1 MAEILEKIDIS
12 DIYEQELSFLIGSG
26 ASSGIFPTLAT
37 AMKNETDQRE
47 TIETLAQYFEGK
59 NKKELKTLLFM
70 YYYKECIEPV
80 MIFDLEE
87 VKTNELIFGEE
98 DKIKVIDN
106 YKKFIS
112 TLYDILEPR
121 KAYEKK
127 INIFTTNYDT
137 CFVEAYEELLKEE
150 KIPLNLNDGTRG
162 FKTKLLEARH
172 FDSIE
177 VIKGVFDSSEHKIPQ
192 LNIVHLHGSVYWRKN
207 GESIQ
212 VQYHGYNKD
221 RIIKDI
227 APELECFKSIIE
239 NPESNRD
246 NFESIVFSD
255 DFQEKDKIFWGKY
268 NSLPIVNPTKW
279 KFHETVFE
287 EHYYQMLRHM
297 SYVLEKRNSILIVFG
312 FSFADEHIR
321 NLIKRSLGNRTLT
334 MFICC
339 YSDSSYQEISPL
351 FEGYRN
357 VKFVKLNENMDFTK
371 FNSDVFSIPSCN
383 KD

>member
-1 MAEILEKIDIS
+1 
-12 DIYEQELSFLIGSG
+12 
-26 ASSGIFPTLAT
+26 
-37 AMKNETDQRE
+37 MKNETAGWE
-47 TIETLAQYFEGK
+47 TVETLAQYFEEE
-59 NKKELKTLLFM
+59 NKQELKTLLFM

-80 MIFDLEE
+80 MSFDWESE
-87 VKTNELIFGEE
+87 KISDELIEG
-98 DKIKVIDN
+98 KKTKVIRN
-106 YKKFIS
+106 YKTFIS
-112 TLYDILEPR
+112 TLYGILELR
-121 KAYEKK
+121 KAHEKS

-177 VIKGVFDSSEHKIPQ
+177 VKKGIFDNGEQRVPQ
-192 LNIVHLHGSVYWRKN
+192 LNIVHLHGSVCWRKN
-207 GESIQ
+207 EESIH
-212 VQYHGYNKD
+212 VQYYGYNAD

-227 APELECFKSIIE
+227 VPELEVFKSIIE
-239 NPESNRD
+239 DPESNRATF
-246 NFESIVFSD
+246 NNIILSD
-255 DFQEKDKIFWGKY
+255 DFFDISVSFWKKY

-297 SYVLEKRNSILIVFG
+297 SYVLERKNSVLIVFG

-334 MFICC
+334 MFVCC
-339 YSDSSYQEISPL
+339 YSDYGYREISSF

-357 VKFVKLNENMDFTK
+357 VKFIKLNEEMDFTK
-371 FNSDVFSIPSCN
+371 FNSDVFSIPSYN
-383 KD
+383 KN

>member
-1 MAEILEKIDIS
+1 MTEILEKIHVA
-12 DIYEQELSFLIGSG
+12 DIYEQEINFLVGSG

-37 AMKNETDQRE
+37 AMKNETAGWE
-47 TIETLAQYFEGK
+47 TVETLAQYFEEE
-59 NKKELKTLLFM
+59 NKQELKTLLFM

-80 MIFDLEE
+80 MSFNWESEKISD
-87 VKTNELIFGEE
+87 ELIEG
-98 DKIKVIDN
+98 KKTKVIDN
-106 YKKFIS
+106 YKTFIS
-112 TLYDILEPR
+112 TLYSILELR
-121 KAYEKK
+121 KAHEKS

-150 KIPLNLNDGTRG
+150 KISLNLNDGTRG

-177 VIKGVFDSSEHKIPQ
+177 VKKGVFDNGEQRVPQ

-212 VQYHGYNKD
+212 VQYHGYNAD

-227 APELECFKSIIE
+227 VPELEVFKSIIE
-239 NPESNRD
+239 DSESNRASFND
-246 NFESIVFSD
+246 IILSDGFS
-255 DFQEKDKIFWGKY
+255 EISTSFWKKY

-279 KFHETVFE
+279 KFYETVFE

-297 SYVLEKRNSILIVFG
+297 SYVLERKNSVLIVFG

-339 YSDSSYQEISPL
+339 YSDHGYQEISSL

-357 VKFVKLNENMDFTK
+357 VKFIKLNEKMDFTK
-371 FNSDVFSIPSCN
+371 FNSDVFSIPSYN

>member
-1 MAEILEKIDIS
+1 MR
-12 DIYEQELSFLIGSG
+12 
-26 ASSGIFPTLAT
+26 
-37 AMKNETDQRE
+37 NETAGWE
-47 TIETLAQYFEGK
+47 TVETLAQYFEEE
-59 NKKELKTLLFM
+59 NKQELKTLLFM

-80 MIFDLEE
+80 MSFNWESEKISDGLIEGK
-87 VKTNELIFGEE
+87 KT
-98 DKIKVIDN
+98 KVINN
-106 YKKFIS
+106 YKTFIS
-112 TLYDILEPR
+112 TLYGILELR
-121 KAYEKK
+121 KAHEKS

-150 KIPLNLNDGTRG
+150 KISLNLNDGTRG

-177 VIKGVFDSSEHKIPQ
+177 VKKGVFDNGEQRVPQ

-207 GESIQ
+207 EESIQ
-212 VQYHGYNKD
+212 VQYHGYNAD

-227 APELECFKSIIE
+227 VPELEVFKYIIE
-239 NPESNRD
+239 DSESNRASFND
-246 NFESIVFSD
+246 IILSD
-255 DFQEKDKIFWGKY
+255 DFSEISTSFWRKY

-279 KFHETVFE
+279 KFYETVFE

-297 SYVLEKRNSILIVFG
+297 SYVLERKNSVLIVFG

-339 YSDSSYQEISPL
+339 YSDHGYQEISSL

-357 VKFVKLNENMDFTK
+357 VKFIKLNEKMDFTK
-371 FNSDVFSIPSCN
+371 FNSDVFSIPSYN

>member
-1 MAEILEKIDIS
+1 MAETTEKIDVT
-12 DIYEQELSFLIGSG
+12 DIYEQEINFLVGSG

-37 AMKNETDQRE
+37 AMKNETTGWE
-47 TIETLAQYFEGK
+47 TVETLAQYFEEE
-59 NKKELKTLLFM
+59 NKQELKTLLFM

-80 MIFDLEE
+80 MSFNWESEKVSDKLIDGK
-87 VKTNELIFGEE
+87 KT
-98 DKIKVIDN
+98 KVIDN
-106 YKKFIS
+106 YKAFIS
-112 TLYDILEPR
+112 TLYGILELR
-121 KAYEKK
+121 KAHEKS

-137 CFVEAYEELLKEE
+137 CFVEAYEELIKEE

-162 FKTKLLEARH
+162 FKIKLLEARH

-177 VIKGVFDSSEHKIPQ
+177 VKKGVFDSGEQRVPQ

-207 GESIQ
+207 EESIH
-212 VQYHGYNKD
+212 VQYYGYNTD

-227 APELECFKSIIE
+227 VPELEFFKSIIE
-239 NPESNRD
+239 NPESNRASFNNIILSD
-246 NFESIVFSD
+246 GFFEISTS
-255 DFQEKDKIFWGKY
+255 FWNKY

-297 SYVLEKRNSILIVFG
+297 SYVLERKNSVLIVFG

-339 YSDSSYQEISPL
+339 YSDHGYQEISPL
-351 FEGYRN
+351 FEGYIN
-357 VKFVKLNENMDFTK
+357 VKFIKLNEKMDFTK
-371 FNSDVFSIPSCN
+371 FNSDVFSIPSYN
-383 KD
+383 KN

>member
-1 MAEILEKIDIS
+1 
-12 DIYEQELSFLIGSG
+12 
-26 ASSGIFPTLAT
+26 
-37 AMKNETDQRE
+37 MKNETAGWE
-47 TIETLAQYFEGK
+47 TVETLAQYFDEE

-80 MIFDLEE
+80 MSFNWEFEKLTD
-87 VKTNELIFGEE
+87 ELIEGKKTE
-98 DKIKVIDN
+98 VINN
-106 YKKFIS
+106 YKIFIS
-112 TLYDILEPR
+112 TLYSILELR
-121 KAYEKK
+121 KVHEKV

-150 KIPLNLNDGTRG
+150 KIPLNLNDGARG
-162 FKTKLLEARH
+162 FKTKILEARN

-177 VIKGVFDSSEHKIPQ
+177 VKKGVFDNSEQRVPQ
-192 LNIVHLHGSVYWRKN
+192 LNVVHLHGSVCWRKN
-207 GESIQ
+207 EESIH
-212 VQYHGYNKD
+212 VQYHGYNTD
-221 RIIKDI
+221 RLIEDI
-227 APELECFKSIIE
+227 APELEFFKSIIE
-239 NPESNRD
+239 DPGSTRASFN
-246 NFESIVFSD
+246 SIKYSD
-255 DFQEKDKIFWGKY
+255 DFLEISNSFWEKY

-297 SYVLEKRNSILIVFG
+297 SYVLERKNSILIVFG

-321 NLIKRSLGNRTLT
+321 NLIKRSLGNKTLT

-339 YSDSSYQEISPL
+339 YSEHGYQEISPL

-357 VKFVKLNENMDFTK
+357 VKFIKLNEKMDFSK
-371 FNSDVFSIPSCN
+371 FNSDVFSIPSYS

>member
-1 MAEILEKIDIS
+1 MTEILEKIDIT
-12 DIYEQELSFLIGSG
+12 DIYEQEINFLIGSG

-37 AMKNETDQRE
+37 AMKNETAGWE
-47 TIETLAQYFEGK
+47 TVETLAQYFEEE
-59 NKKELKTLLFM
+59 NKQELKTLLFM

-80 MIFDLEE
+80 MSFNWESEKIYD
-87 VKTNELIFGEE
+87 ELIEGGKSE
-98 DKIKVIDN
+98 VINN
-106 YKKFIS
+106 YKAFIS
-112 TLYDILEPR
+112 TLYGILELR
-121 KAYEKK
+121 KMHEKS
-127 INIFTTNYDT
+127 INIFTSNYDT

-162 FKTKLLEARH
+162 FKTKLLEARN

-177 VIKGVFDSSEHKIPQ
+177 VKKGVFDNGEQRVPQ

-207 GESIQ
+207 EESIQ
-212 VQYHGYNKD
+212 IQYHGYNAD

-227 APELECFKSIIE
+227 VPELESFKSIIE
-239 NPESNRD
+239 DGESNRASF
-246 NFESIVFSD
+246 NNITLSD
-255 DFQEKDKIFWGKY
+255 DFSEISNSFWRKY

-297 SYVLEKRNSILIVFG
+297 SYVLERKNSVLIVFG

-339 YSDSSYQEISPL
+339 YSDHGYQEISPF

-357 VKFVKLNENMDFTK
+357 VKFIKLNEKMDFTK
-371 FNSDVFSIPSCN
+371 FNSDVFSIPSYN
-383 KD
+383 KY